1 MFLFLFLL
9 SDPELADQLCELWRG
24 GVEGLP
30 LPEPAGGGQPDCHPS
45 QCQLLQGP
53 GAAGAADA
61 LSPHLST
68 LQE

>member
-1 MFLFLFLL
+1 M
-9 SDPELADQLCELWRG
+9 
-24 GVEGLP
+24 EGLP

-45 QCQLLQGP
+45 QRQLLQGP

>member
-1 MFLFLFLL
+1 M
-9 SDPELADQLCELWRG
+9 
-24 GVEGLP
+24 EGLP
-30 LPEPAGGGQPDCHPS
+30 LPEPVGGGQPDRHTS
-45 QCQLLQGP
+45 QRQLLQGP